1 IPALDDQQPPPPPPP
16 PASSRQRGT
25 PPPPPP
31 PPPPPAA
38 SNDQTPP
45 PPPPPPR
52 APCKAQTPPPP
63 PPPPPP
69 APRYSVPDD
78 DFAKG
83 AVVPGTSGLTPPKVQ
98 HMVQPKY
105 TSEAMRAKIQGQ
117 VVVQLI
123 VDAQGAVTNARII
136 AGLAPDLDEQSLV
149 AVRQWRFEPGTL
161 DGQAVRVA

>member
-1 IPALDDQQPPPPPPP
+1 
-16 PASSRQRGT
+16 
-25 PPPPPP
+25 
-31 PPPPPAA
+31 
-38 SNDQTPP
+38 
-45 PPPPPPR
+45 
-52 APCKAQTPPPP
+52 
-63 PPPPPP
+63 
-69 APRYSVPDD
+69 VPDD

-161 DGQAVRVA
+161 DGQAVRVACFATLEFRLH